1 MASSLWPS
9 VKKIFN
15 PVDIIIFSVL
25 YIIYKPLLKLAH
37 EGTLNIRRKLNSL
50 HVDTKYSES
59 LFGYLEK
66 PISVALMFLPFVYSL
81 DLVSIA
87 LHTFGFDFHV
97 KGDISRLLCVIYEA
111 TAAGMFITKFKDFT
125 LNLHRLKKFQQN
137 QLFHKDNTKVSALRR
152 DEIREGVSVR
162 AFTSSNVEVDDR
174 MILFFLGSLI
184 YSYNY
189 YSSYNY
195 Y

>member
-1 MASSLWPS
+1 MASTLWPS
-9 VKKIFN
+9 VQKIFN

-25 YIIYKPLLKLAH
+25 YIIHKPLLKLAH
-37 EGTLNIRRKLNSL
+37 EGILNIRRKLNSL

-59 LFGYLEK
+59 LLGYIEK

-87 LHTFGFDFHV
+87 LHAFGFDFHV

-111 TAAGMFITKFKDFT
+111 TTAGMFVTKMKDFF

-137 QLFHKDNTKVSALRR
+137 QLFHKNNEKVSALRR
-152 DEIREGVSVR
+152 DEIREGLPVHAYISINLE
-162 AFTSSNVEVDDR
+162 FDDR
-174 MILFFLGSLI
+174 ISIFITGALARNFRQPYVS
-184 YSYNY
+184 
-189 YSSYNY
+189 
-195 Y
+195 